1 MITYTNA
8 QDEINIKLA
17 SGTNIPAFK
26 HRETMQT
33 LLDYIQQYV
42 PLHIGSFHI
51 GNLSSTDMIF
61 TITIPN
67 VGTNNYY
74 VIGSLRSDGASYN
87 NDNDV
92 FWVWREAT
100 STSFKLAL
108 RELAAET
115 QNLTFFY
122 EIKKII
128 V

>member
-1 MITYTNA
+1 MITYTNV
-8 QDEINIKLA
+8 QDEVNTKLA

-51 GNLSSTDMIF
+51 GNLSSDDMIF

-87 NDNDV
+87 TDNDV

-100 STSFKLAL
+100 STSFKLGL
-108 RELAAET
+108 REVSGND
-115 QNLTFFY
+115 QDLTFFY